1 MFSSTMEERIKGKK
15 TDTRLSVLL
24 IYLYLSEQE
33 ESADQIAISFAVLP
47 RHADGVTASGIPAEL

>member
-24 IYLYLSEQE
+24 LYLSEQE
-33 ESADQIAISFAVLP
+33 GSADQIAISFAVLS
-47 RHADGVTASGIPAEL
+47 RHADSVTASGIPAEL